1 MASRIDR
8 GGMSLHGATS
18 ADLEKPPGSAV
29 YVVQNLGIITPML
42 NAYGGSEIYLLE
54 CLARWQ
60 RRVPHITLYTPT
72 IDFDLLC
79 EYGIDSS
86 RVEVSLLPTLPTT
99 KHTHR
104 YGLIHD
110 LLLQPRV
117 WEERIEHHDVVFQ
130 YLFPTHLVR
139 CGASVWFAAEP
150 FRAAYDLREYA
161 GPGSDENLEVHVY
174 PKLHYETVATS
185 EHDVFLS
192 LIEQFESHATFD
204 ALATNSIST
213 GRYLETV
220 YGKTPDRVVYPGI
233 RTWPESHEPTFEQ
246 PRVLSVGRLWH
257 HKQVHLQ
264 IEAMRHVPEG
274 ELVIVGTGPDEQ
286 NLRQLTARL
295 GLEARVCFEGAVSN
309 ERLTEL
315 WKSSSCCVYTPHLE
329 PFGMVPLE
337 AAAAGLPVV
346 GTRGGGFAEILDD
359 SCAILVDAA
368 PDRIGGAIRT
378 LLEDRELAARMG
390 ARGRARAEEH
400 TWDRTADEL
409 YELLDETARSQAP
422 RSVRRD
428 DVIDVVP
435 RLGAHYYPWY
445 RTGDVVEH
453 WNENREFA
461 AVSDP
466 PVDGPY
472 SSSDDATLQRHL
484 REARRA
490 KLDFFVVNW
499 QVGSRGLNPTEL
511 QATRRLFDLVE
522 NEDHPIQLSVMLS
535 LATDD
540 PTRLFE
546 AIGTLHDEFVP
557 RRAYQRVDDEP
568 LAWYFTSTHF
578 LNVFWRHAADL
589 RAAHAD
595 ARLIA
600 AGPIPYSRYLPH
612 ALRDFF
618 SGWTFYSPLEV
629 GTARIRESLW
639 RNSYDGFLDDRDMD
653 SPRRLRT
660 FSICPGYDDRHLQ
673 SESRRRTGHVPRHG
687 TRTFEEMQDVA
698 LSFKRPPDLV
708 VVTSFNE
715 FHENTH
721 IEPSEAHGDRY
732 LESLAAFH
740 PRLEAAARKQSEA
753 PPRTAE
759 PISADNRAAK
769 ILARKNASFPPLRN
783 RI

>member
-1 MASRIDR
+1 M
-8 GGMSLHGATS
+8 
-18 ADLEKPPGSAV
+18 
-29 YVVQNLGIITPML
+29 QNLGIITPTL

-60 RRVPHITLYTPT
+60 RRVPHITLYTPA

-79 EYGIDSS
+79 EYGIDST
-86 RVEVSLLPTLPTT
+86 RVHVNLLPTLPRSR
-99 KHTHR
+99 HTRR

-117 WEERIEHHDVVFQ
+117 WEDRIGRHDVVFQ

-150 FRAAYDLREYA
+150 FRAAYDMREYA
-161 GPGSDENLEVHVY
+161 GPGSDQNLEVHVY

-204 ALATNSIST
+204 ALATNSIAT

-220 YGKTPDRVVYPGI
+220 YGRTPDRVVYPGI
-233 RTWPESHEPTFEQ
+233 RTWPEDHAPSFDR
-246 PRVLSVGRLWH
+246 PRVLSVGRLWN

-264 IEAMRHVPEG
+264 IEAMQHVPKG
-274 ELVIVGTGPDEQ
+274 ELVIVGTGPDKAKLE
-286 NLRQLTARL
+286 RL
-295 GLEARVCFEGAVSN
+295 ASSLDLEDRVRFEGAVSN

-315 WKSSSCCVYTPHLE
+315 WTTSSCCVYTPHLE

-346 GTRGGGFAEILDD
+346 GTRGGGFSEILDE
-359 SCAILVDAA
+359 SCSILVDAI
-368 PDRIGGAIRT
+368 PERIGAAIRT
-378 LLEDRELAARMG
+378 LLEDPDLASRMG
-390 ARGRARAEEH
+390 ERGRAKAEEH
-400 TWDRTADEL
+400 TWDRTADGL
-409 YELLDETARSQAP
+409 FELLDATAETQAA

-428 DVIDVVP
+428 EESDVVP

-453 WNENREFA
+453 WNENHEFA

-466 PVDGPY
+466 PIGGPY
-472 SSSDDATLQRHL
+472 SSNDDDTLRRHL
-484 REARRA
+484 GEARRA

-511 QATRRLFDLVE
+511 AATRRLFDLVE
-522 NEDHPIQLSVMLS
+522 NEDHPMQLSVMLS

-540 PTRLFE
+540 SVRLFE
-546 AIGTLHDEFVP
+546 AISTLHDEFVP
-557 RRAYQRVDDEP
+557 RSAYHRIEGEP
-568 LAWYFTSTHF
+568 LVWYFTSTE
-578 LNVFWRHAADL
+578 LLSVFWRHSIEM

-595 ARLIA
+595 ARLVA
-600 AGPIPYSRYLPH
+600 SGPIPYSRYLPN

-618 SGWTFYSPLEV
+618 SGWNFYSPLEV
-629 GTARIRESLW
+629 GAERVRETLW
-639 RNSYDGFLDDRDMD
+639 RNSYESFLDDRDMD
-653 SPRRLRT
+653 SPRRLRS
-660 FSICPGYDDRHLQ
+660 FSICPGYDDRQLRSSHRQ
-673 SESRRRTGHVPRHG
+673 RTGQVARRG
-687 TRTFEEMQDVA
+687 TRTFEDMQDVA
-698 LSFKRPPDLV
+698 LSFRRTPDLV

-715 FHENTH
+715 YHENTH
-721 IEPSEAHGDRY
+721 VEPSEAHGDRF
-732 LESLAAFH
+732 LESLAAFQ
-740 PRLEAAARKQSEA
+740 PRLEAAARNARETTDPST
-753 PPRTAE
+753 PLTE
-759 PISADNRAAK
+759 PVSPTNRAAR
-769 ILARKNASFPPLRN
+769 IEARKNASFPPVRDRL
-783 RI
+783 